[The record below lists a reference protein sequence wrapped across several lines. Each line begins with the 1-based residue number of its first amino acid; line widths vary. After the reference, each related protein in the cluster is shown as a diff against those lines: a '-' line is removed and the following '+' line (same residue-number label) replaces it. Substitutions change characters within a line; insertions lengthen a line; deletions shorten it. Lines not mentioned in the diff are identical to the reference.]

1 MVFVWEQEA
10 GERQNSGDIANLF
23 HLFAILCKKMQD
35 SLSKSDKTSIMAAR
49 RTICQA
55 RKRSIDP
62 WIQHCSS
69 GWTSCSTPIPITTMW
84 SGIRRWK
91 AVFFSESAEF
101 YLRDENRLLT
111 KEHIY
116 YAVEQHE
123 YVYFFLAG
131 HLDEAALRNRSHCP
145 SAQGLPGS
153 GRIRSICVPM

>member
-1 MVFVWEQEA
+1 MDTALQQRLDKLLNAYSHHYNV
-10 GERQNSGDIANLF
+10 ERD
-23 HLFAILCKKMQD
+23 
-35 SLSKSDKTSIMAAR
+35 T
-49 RTICQA
+49 
-55 RKRSIDP
+55 
-62 WIQHCSS
+62 
-69 GWTSCSTPIPITTMW
+69 
-84 SGIRRWK
+84 
-91 AVFFSESAEF
+91 AVEGGFFSASAEF